1 MGIENKIMQDF
12 FGDNE
17 EISFIK
23 ARMKVAQDKLI
34 SCCNED
40 DVGMA
45 DAQNELDKLEWKLF
59 MAGG

>member
-1 MGIENKIMQDF
+1 MGIESKVMADL

-17 EISFIK
+17 EISFLK
-23 ARMKVAQDKLI
+23 ARMKAVQSKLI

-45 DAQNELDKLEWKLF
+45 EAQSELDQLEWKLF